1 MIIHGN
7 NVILASVTT
16 GVAFGAAKS
25 CELDVQA
32 DTMETSTP
40 SDGGWKTYL
49 VGRKSWN
56 MSLSHLVEGVKTNAM
71 TVGQVITVQFG
82 IRGSDSVLQGTAIIE
97 SWKVTATRG
106 NLAQGSFKL
115 KGSGPL
121 TIVSVE

>member
-7 NVILASVTT
+7 NVILASATT

-40 SDGGWKTYL
+40 SNGEWKTYL

-82 IRGSDSVLQGTAIIE
+82 IRGSDSVLQGTAIVE
-97 SWKVTATRG
+97 NWKVTATRG

-121 TIVSVE
+121 TIVNVE